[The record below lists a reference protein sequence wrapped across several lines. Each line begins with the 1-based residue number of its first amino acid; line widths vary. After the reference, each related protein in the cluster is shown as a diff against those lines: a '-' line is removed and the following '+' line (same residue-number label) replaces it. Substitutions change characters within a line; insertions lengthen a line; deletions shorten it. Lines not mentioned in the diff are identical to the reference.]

1 MTSGPL
7 IPGIN
12 EFDGPRRRVPR
23 IVLWLLAAVIVLGAL
38 VGAAGLVGGVGPL
51 RSLGLV
57 TEDLQPVAYRPTTSE
72 QAIQVAV
79 ALPPR
84 GLCPDEQIQVVAFER
99 GARVEIQAQVQRS
112 RTSDCPVTGIAGD
125 QTWVDVALASP
136 LGDRTVIRT
145 GDRQPLPR
153 QSG

>member
-7 IPGIN
+7 IPGMS
-12 EFDGPRRRVPR
+12 EFDGPRRRAPR
-23 IVLWLLAAVIVLGAL
+23 FVLWIIAAVVVVGILI
-38 VGAAGLVGGVGPL
+38 GAAGLVGGVGPL

-57 TEDLQPVAYRPTTSE
+57 TEDLQPVAYRPTTTE
-72 QAIQVAV
+72 RAIQVAV

-99 GARVEIQAQVQRS
+99 GPRVEIQAQVQRS

-125 QTWVDVALASP
+125 RAWVDVALNQP
-136 LGDRTVIRT
+136 LQDRTVIRT

-153 QSG
+153 ESG

>member
-1 MTSGPL
+1 M
-7 IPGIN
+7 N
-12 EFDGPRRRVPR
+12 EFDGPRRRMPR
-23 IVLWLLAAVIVLGAL
+23 IVWWIVASVVVIGILI
-38 VGAAGLVGGVGPL
+38 GAAGLFGGVGPL

-72 QAIQVAV
+72 RAIQIAV

-84 GLCPDEQIQVVAFER
+84 GLCPDEQVQVTAYER
-99 GARVEIQAQVQRS
+99 GPRIEVSAQVQRS

-125 QTWVDVALASP
+125 RQWVDVLLIAD

-153 QSG
+153 ESA

>member
-1 MTSGPL
+1 M
-7 IPGIN
+7 N

-23 IVLWLLAAVIVLGAL
+23 FVLWLLAAVIVLGVL

-125 QTWVDVALASP
+125 RAWVDVELASP
-136 LGDRTVIRT
+136 LGERTVIRT

-153 QSG
+153 ESG

>member
-7 IPGIN
+7 IPGMS
-12 EFDGPRRRVPR
+12 EFDGPRRRMPR
-23 IVLWLLAAVIVLGAL
+23 IVWWIVASVVVIGILI
-38 VGAAGLVGGVGPL
+38 GAAGLFGGVGPL

-72 QAIQVAV
+72 RAIQIAV

-84 GLCPDEQIQVVAFER
+84 GLCPDEQVQVTAYER
-99 GARVEIQAQVQRS
+99 GPRIEVSAQVQRS

-125 QTWVDVALASP
+125 RQWVDVPLTAD

-153 QSG
+153 ESN

>member
-1 MTSGPL
+1 M
-7 IPGIN
+7 N

-23 IVLWLLAAVIVLGAL
+23 FILWVIAAIVVLAVL
-38 VGAAGLVGGVGPL
+38 VGAAGIVGGVGPL

-57 TEDLQPVAYRPTTSE
+57 TEDLQPVAYRPTASD

-84 GLCPDEQIQVVAFER
+84 GLCSDEQIQVVAFER
-99 GARVEIQAQVQRS
+99 AARIEIQAQVQRS

-125 QTWVDVALASP
+125 RTWVDVALIRP
-136 LGDRTVIRT
+136 IDERTVIRIT
-145 GDRQPLPR
+145 DRQPLPR
-153 QSG
+153 ESG

>member
-1 MTSGPL
+1 MH
-7 IPGIN
+7 

-23 IVLWLLAAVIVLGAL
+23 FVLWLLATVIVLGVL

-99 GARVEIQAQVQRS
+99 GARIEIQAQVQRS

-125 QTWVDVALASP
+125 RAWVDVALTRP
-136 LGDRTVIRT
+136 LDERTVIRT

-153 QSG
+153 ESG